1 MGAANLFPRPSLDSE
16 RTPLTSHRSHSE
28 ESASPIPP
36 ERPSANGLPRAHI
49 LHPPEKDSYIEHDK
63 PLRATCPL
71 AVMASVLALAL
82 CLFLLLFELSGF
94 VASLMPNAAQDDS
107 HDDPAQLF
115 DNLNRYIFKNY
126 DSQTPFSDFLPGLA
140 GIYGKPLYAFFVN
153 RGQGIASFGI
163 ESKHYP
169 IMEYFP
175 ADRSYQN
182 TPLVGFRT
190 FVQGKRRNS
199 DPFVIEPFSPLT
211 THYPATAAGSTTT
224 YPKRIMYT
232 GGNELQIQEIDSMN
246 HLETNVTYF
255 VLPEED
261 FGAFVRRTTISNTH
275 PKESVTLS
283 ILDGL
288 THMQPYGGEGM
299 DDQLKSMSNTL
310 GAWMRVKFP
319 YEDSIDQ
326 PFYRLTTEVRDSESV
341 KVLKRGHYCM
351 AVMEDLLENPTGN
364 NESNELLPIVYDTEK
379 VFGEDTTLLRP
390 VQLFSKS
397 VADIVREPQYGSGK
411 SSSCFAA
418 VREITLEPGETATIS
433 TFYGGAA
440 NILDL
445 PEIAR
450 RVTQPGFV
458 LYKLTRSRELIKQIT
473 ASVETKTGNKLFDEH
488 VKQMYLDNSLRG
500 GIPVILGDVDDD
512 GLMNVDEDPQIKVFH
527 AFSRDYG
534 DLERDRNNFMLSPT
548 FFSQASCH
556 IVETF
561 SWGHGHTHFL
571 YCVIR
576 LQLVRF
582 RDQEIF
588 EMSPKVGATMSRS
601 TQKLVPSMYGPFFP
615 LFKLMGM
622 SHSQSKQ

>member
-1 MGAANLFPRPSLDSE
+1 MEAATLLPRNSSSVDSE
-16 RTPLTSHRSHSE
+16 RTPLTSHHSHSE

-36 ERPSANGLPRAHI
+36 EGPSANGLPRAHN
-49 LHPPEKDSYIEHDK
+49 LHLSGKDSYIEHDK
-63 PLRATCPL
+63 PLRATCSL
-71 AVMASVLALAL
+71 AVMASILALTL
-82 CLFLLLFELSGF
+82 CWLLLLFELSGF
-94 VASLMPNAAQDDS
+94 VASLMPNAAQDGS
-107 HDDPAQLF
+107 HDDDPAQLF

-175 ADRSYQN
+175 ADQSYQN

-211 THYPATAAGSTTT
+211 THYPATAAGSATT
-224 YPKRIMYT
+224 YPKRFMYT
-232 GGNELQIQEIDSMN
+232 GGNELQIQETDSMN
-246 HLETNVTYF
+246 NLETNVTYF

-261 FGAFVRRTTISNTH
+261 FGAFIRRTTISNTH
-275 PKESVTLS
+275 SKESVTLS
-283 ILDGL
+283 ILDGI

-310 GAWMRVKFP
+310 GAWMRVKFLN
-319 YEDSIDQ
+319 EDSIDQ

-351 AVMEDLLENPTGN
+351 AMTEKLPGNPTGDTEN
-364 NESNELLPIVYDTEK
+364 NELLPIVYDTEK

-397 VADIVREPQYGSGK
+397 IADIVREPQYGSAK

-418 VREITLEPGETATIS
+418 VREITLEPGETVTIS

-450 RVTQPGFV
+450 RATQPGFV

-500 GIPVILGDVDDD
+500 GIPVLLGDVDDE
-512 GLMNVDEDPQIKVFH
+512 GLMNVDEDPRIKVFH
-527 AFSRDYG
+527 TFSREHG
-534 DLERDRNNFMLSPT
+534 DLERDYSHFMLSPT

-561 SWGHGHTHFL
+561 SRGHGHTHFL
-571 YCVIR
+571 YC
-576 LQLVRF
+576 F
-582 RDQEIF
+582 RDQVIF
-588 EMSPKVGATMSRS
+588 KRLPKVGATMLHS

-615 LFKLMGM
+615 LFKLMVM